1 MAEKVKA
8 ASVVFYGDRILFE
21 CPYCGCT
28 LIRTNYGR
36 IRRLL
41 EDTGPARGKICSK
54 CERTVRLELNPKAR
68 EIIESKTRNA

>member
-8 ASVVFYGDRILFE
+8 ASVVFHGERIIFE

-41 EDTGPARGKICSK
+41 EDKGPPRGKICSK
-54 CERTVRLELNPKAR
+54 CERTVRLELNRKAR
-68 EIIESKTRNA
+68 AIIESKTGSA